1 MDNFFTEAIDAVVYV
16 LSGITTNTPSVQI
29 QVSEGDP
36 EATKSISIIID
47 ISGSMKGNKMLQAKR
62 AIISSLE
69 KCPDN
74 VEVGLTTFGL
84 KVTVP
89 AGLTYRHDK
98 LKEIT
103 NNLTAKG
110 KTPLLKGL
118 QASYENHILQ
128 SKTDNGIVLFTDG
141 KPTESSE
148 AEILHYGD
156 RIKKSTEIITVG
168 IGKKVNERFLRKLA
182 SSREDYYFAEAP
194 KDIFPTL
201 TTAIGSLVTTK

>member
-1 MDNFFTEAIDAVVYV
+1 MDNFFTEAIDSVAYA
-16 LSGITTNTPSVQI
+16 LSEMTTNTPTVQI
-29 QVSEGDP
+29 PVSEGDP
-36 EATKSISIIID
+36 EATISIPILID
-47 ISGSMKGNKMLQAKR
+47 KSGSMEGVKMLQAKR

-69 KCPDN
+69 ECPDN

-103 NNLTAKG
+103 DNLTAKG

-118 QASYENHILQ
+118 EATYENHILK
-128 SKTDNGIVLFTDG
+128 SKTNNSIVLFTDG

-148 AEILHYGD
+148 ADILRYGD
-156 RIKKSTEIITVG
+156 RIKERTEIITVG

-194 KDIFPTL
+194 KDIFPTI

>member
-1 MDNFFTEAIDAVVYV
+1 MDNFFTEAIDSVAYA
-16 LSGITTNTPSVQI
+16 LSEITTNTPTVQI
-29 QVSEGDP
+29 PVSEGDP
-36 EATKSISIIID
+36 EATISIPIVID
-47 ISGSMKGNKMLQAKR
+47 KSGSMEGVKMLQAKR

-69 KCPDN
+69 ECPDN

-103 NNLTAKG
+103 DNLTAKG

-118 QASYENHILQ
+118 EATYENHILK
-128 SKTDNGIVLFTDG
+128 SKTNNSIVLFTDG

-148 AEILHYGD
+148 ADILRYGD
-156 RIKKSTEIITVG
+156 RIKERTEIITVG

-194 KDIFPTL
+194 KDIFPTI